1 MQLQKVYILSL
12 LLCVVVSTMSC
23 RDTNAPSAGGV
34 ELLWKRDLN
43 LIQIANASA
52 GITVDGNALYFA
64 DTYSKFFKIG
74 TDGKGLREY
83 DVRTGSTFGVPVID
97 GGLVVVGVSAWGANT
112 GAAHLYAL
120 NKETLETVWA
130 KHNFVWH
137 PVPAIDESYVYCTE
151 YYKVYAFDKN
161 SGAEIWNTDV
171 FGKNVYNPV
180 IDGDRLYFATGAIF
194 QEDGYLY
201 CLNKLSGEIVFQ
213 DTLPYMESRSQ
224 FGGSPVGVEVW
235 QDYVY
240 VPAHNRYLYCFDKDD
255 GALRWKFLADAPL
268 FTPARVFD
276 GIVYT
281 GSLNR
286 TCYAINAKSGDLI
299 WSYQTVGSI
308 DRNPPQFYQDYV
320 LFESGDI
327 LIFEKNSG
335 KLVAEL
341 TPRNGLYSYFTAAWH
356 SDGKIFTT
364 GFDKN
369 TRKKYVFAYQF

>member
-1 MQLQKVYILSL
+1 MRFQKVYTLSL
-12 LLCVVVSTMSC
+12 LLCAVVITMSC
-23 RDTNAPSAGGV
+23 RDMNAPSGGGV
-34 ELLWKRDLN
+34 ELVWKKDLN

-74 TDGKGLREY
+74 TDGKGLREF
-83 DVRTGSTFGVPVID
+83 DIRTGSTTGVPVI
-97 GGLVVVGVSAWGANT
+97 GGELVVVGVSAWGANT

-137 PVPAIDESYVYCTE
+137 PVPAIDDRYVYCTE

-161 SGAEIWNTDV
+161 SGAEIWSADV
-171 FGKNVYNPV
+171 VGKNVYNPV
-180 IDGDRLYFATGAIF
+180 IDGDRLYFATGLIF

-201 CLNKLSGEIVFQ
+201 CLNKLSGEIVYQ

-224 FGGSPVGVEVW
+224 FGGSPAGVEVW

-240 VPAHNRYLYCFDKDD
+240 VPADNRYLYCFDKND
-255 GALRWKFLADAPL
+255 GSLIWRFLADAPMQ
-268 FTPARVFD
+268 TPARVSD

-286 TCYAINAKSGDLI
+286 TCYAINAETGDLV